1 MDENLSRPGHTPQW
15 TPGAP
20 AQWAPQPPPRR
31 RRPVAAL
38 VAGGLV
44 VAVAAG
50 GAAIGRYALG
60 GSASASSSTAAS
72 AGQLPTYGW
81 GRGFGRD
88 DGSGTS
94 GAGTAGGTTGT
105 GTTRAATS
113 TESVG
118 VVDIDTVLDYG
129 TARAAGTGL
138 VLTSAGEILTNNHVV
153 DGATTISVT
162 VVSTGRSY
170 TATVVGTDPTDDIA
184 VIQLSS
190 ASGLATAKLAST
202 VSAVSTGDAVTAVG
216 NAGGTGT
223 LTAATGSVVATGQ
236 AITATDESGANAER
250 LTGLIQVDADI
261 EAGDSG
267 GPLYSEGA
275 VIGIDTAAASSNAA
289 ATEGFA
295 IPITTATAI
304 AGRIEA
310 GADSTTIHQ
319 GNPAFLGVEL
329 AGGTA
334 ATISGVVADTP
345 AAALGLA
352 AGDTITAVDGT
363 TVGTAAELSTALA
376 GHDPGDRI
384 RITWTDSAGATHSA
398 TTTLVA
404 GPAD

>member
-1 MDENLSRPGHTPQW
+1 MDENLSRPGQTPQW
-15 TPGAP
+15 T
-20 AQWAPQPPPRR
+20 PQPPPRR
-31 RRPVAAL
+31 RRPATAL

-50 GAAIGRYALG
+50 GVAIGRYALG
-60 GSASASSSTAAS
+60 GSASASTNAAAS
-72 AGQLPTYGW
+72 TNQLPTYGW

-88 DGSGTS
+88 YGSGTS
-94 GAGTAGGTTGT
+94 GGAGDPTT
-105 GTTRAATS
+105 GTTRPSTG

-118 VVDIDTVLDYG
+118 VVDINTVLDYG

-138 VLTSAGEILTNNHVV
+138 VLTSSGEILTNNHVV

-162 VVSTGRSY
+162 VVSTGNSY
-170 TATVVGTDPTDDIA
+170 TAKVVGTDPTDDIA
-184 VIQLSS
+184 VIQLSG
-190 ASGLATAKLAST
+190 AAGLSTAKLAGS
-202 VSAVSTGDAVTAVG
+202 VSGVSTGDAVTAVG

-267 GPLYSEGA
+267 GPLFSGGS
-275 VIGIDTAAASSNAA
+275 VIGIDTAAASSSAA
-289 ATEGFA
+289 ATAGFA

-304 AGRIEA
+304 ADRIES
-310 GADSTTIHQ
+310 GEDSTAIHQ

-329 AGGTA
+329 ASGTA
-334 ATISGVVADTP
+334 ATVSGVVATTP
-345 AAALGLA
+345 AASLGLA

-363 TVGTAAELSTALA
+363 AVRTADALSTALA
-376 GHDPGDRI
+376 AHDPGDQI
-384 RITWTDSAGATHSA
+384 RLTWTDSAGTSHTA
-398 TTTLVA
+398 TTTLIA